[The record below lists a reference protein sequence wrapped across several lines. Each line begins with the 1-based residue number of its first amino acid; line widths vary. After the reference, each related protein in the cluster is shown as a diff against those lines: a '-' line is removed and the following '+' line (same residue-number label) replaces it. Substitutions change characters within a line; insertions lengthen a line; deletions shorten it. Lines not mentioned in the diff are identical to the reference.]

1 MHCQELFWGYYMKNR
16 IKSDK
21 KVSPVRRPVKKNTKQ
36 MRKKSIEKEY
46 ETVFL
51 PHPLPY
57 QGTYTDEDSLEQP
70 SALKYVPSTTTPAIG
85 VTVSPR
91 MRRDAELE

>member
-1 MHCQELFWGYYMKNR
+1 MKGS

-21 KVSPVRRPVKKNTKQ
+21 KVSSVRRTVKKNTK
-36 MRKKSIEKEY
+36 RVRDKTIEKEY
-46 ETVFL
+46 KTVFS
-51 PHPLPY
+51 PYPLPY